1 MNYVDVD
8 VARTL
13 PGVRLVLTV
22 GFPGPWGQSVK
33 KMLELKSI
41 AYVPVA
47 QYAGQENAALRD
59 WLGIRNAPV
68 IVSDDQPPLST
79 WLESIMFAERRAPEP
94 ALLPSDSESRSLVFG
109 IVNEIAGDRGFGWC
123 RRLMLFDDA
132 LRARPELLAEPT
144 MREMIKTYEVTDDAI
159 RRAPDRI
166 VDILGLLARR
176 LTMQRAAG
184 QHYLVGDVLTAADVY
199 WACFSTML
207 EPLPDALCKMS
218 EELRSSRTPTH
229 PAILAAK
236 DPVLLEH
243 RDRMFE
249 RHLGPLEF

>member
-1 MNYVDVD
+1 MNYVDVE
-8 VARTL
+8 VARSL

-22 GFPGPWGQSVK
+22 GFPGPWGQAVK

-47 QYAGQENAALRD
+47 QHAGQENLALRD

-79 WLESIMFAERRAPEP
+79 WSDAIMFAERRAPSP
-94 ALLPSDSESRSLVFG
+94 ALLPADSEARLLVFG
-109 IVNEIAGDRGFGWC
+109 IVNEIAGDRGFGWS

-132 LRARPELLAEPT
+132 LQAKPVLRAQPV
-144 MREMIKTYEVTDDAI
+144 MREMMKTYEVTDETI
-159 RRAPDRI
+159 RAAPDRI
-166 VDILGLLARR
+166 VDILGMLARR
-176 LTMQRAAG
+176 LKVQRAAG
-184 QHYLVGDVLTAADVY
+184 RQYLVGDTLTAADVY

-207 EPLPDALCKMS
+207 EPLPDALCRMS
-218 EELRSSRTPTH
+218 EEMRRSRTPTH

-243 RDRMFE
+243 RDHMFE